1 MINNKFLVTTGGNVG
16 INTTSPGEKLTVNG
30 NIESLDTII
39 LKNSGGHKWQQLFQ
53 NTNDFVIRYNNT
65 STWSEKLRI
74 ASSGN
79 VGIGVTSPGS
89 RRLNIYTNVS
99 GNDVGFE
106 STISR
111 TSGSNYSVR
120 GLANGSGAT
129 VNIGGFFE
137 ATGASINTALWAY
150 NGRVLLATQNATDY
164 VGIGTS
170 SPTQKL
176 HLNNSAALTATYQ
189 KFTNGTATTGTTLGI
204 DADGDF
210 LINNGEAKEIKLYT
224 NDTQRLTINSA
235 GLVAINTTPQ
245 FGRELLV
252 KGEISA
258 TNAKVFSGIL
268 LVSGTILLLI
278 FNNVLTLTL
287 TLLTWAFYSFFYT
300 KILKFAGTQ
309 NIVIGGIA
317 GAMPPL
323 LGWTAITN
331 SIDALPLLM
340 VLIIFFWRRPHFW
353 ALSINRKEDYIAAK
367 IPMMPVIKGT
377 EYTKLQIALY
387 SVLLAVTS
395 IFPFATG
402 YLGGFYF
409 ISALILNA
417 AFIALAVAL
426 IFDKSNR
433 LALPLFLYSIVF
445 LTILFICMA
454 LDKLIP
460 IQL

>member
-1 MINNKFLVTTGGNVG
+1 MNTEAISQSQKFPMSGYL
-16 INTTSPGEKLTVNG
+16 KLTKP
-30 NIESLDTII
+30 SII
-39 LKNSGGHKWQQLFQ
+39 YLLVLTAATAMFLADGFAGDLSKVIFGLFG
-53 NTNDFVIRYNNT
+53 IA
-65 STWSEKLRI
+65 LI
-74 ASSGN
+74 AASSAVIN
-79 VGIGVTSPGS
+79 QI
-89 RRLNIYTNVS
+89 L
-99 GNDVGFE
+99 DVE
-106 STISR
+106 IDSKMAR
-111 TSGSNYSVR
+111 TKNR
-120 GLANGSGAT
+120 
-129 VNIGGFFE
+129 
-137 ATGASINTALWAY
+137 
-150 NGRVLLATQNATDY
+150 
-164 VGIGTS
+164 
-170 SPTQKL
+170 P
-176 HLNNSAALTATYQ
+176 
-189 KFTNGTATTGTTLGI
+189 
-204 DADGDF
+204 
-210 LINNGEAKEIKLYT
+210 
-224 NDTQRLTINSA
+224 
-235 GLVAINTTPQ
+235 
-245 FGRELLV
+245 LV

-258 TNAKVFSGIL
+258 TSAKVFSGIL

-278 FNNVLTLTL
+278 FNNLLTLFM

-331 SIDALPLLM
+331 SVDALPLLM
-340 VLIIFFWRRPHFW
+340 VLIIFIWTPPHFW

-387 SVLLAVTS
+387 SVLLAVIS

-409 ISALILNA
+409 ICATALNV
-417 AFIALAVAL
+417 AFIGLAAAL

>member
-1 MINNKFLVTTGGNVG
+1 MNTEAISQSQKFPISGFL
-16 INTTSPGEKLTVNG
+16 KLTKPSIIYLLVLTAATAMFLADGFAG
-30 NIESLDTII
+30 NLSKVIF
-39 LKNSGGHKWQQLFQ
+39 GLFG
-53 NTNDFVIRYNNT
+53 IA
-65 STWSEKLRI
+65 LI
-74 ASSGN
+74 ASSSAVIN
-79 VGIGVTSPGS
+79 QI
-89 RRLNIYTNVS
+89 L
-99 GNDVGFE
+99 DVEIDGKMA
-106 STISR
+106 R
-111 TSGSNYSVR
+111 TKNR
-120 GLANGSGAT
+120 
-129 VNIGGFFE
+129 
-137 ATGASINTALWAY
+137 
-150 NGRVLLATQNATDY
+150 
-164 VGIGTS
+164 
-170 SPTQKL
+170 P
-176 HLNNSAALTATYQ
+176 
-189 KFTNGTATTGTTLGI
+189 
-204 DADGDF
+204 
-210 LINNGEAKEIKLYT
+210 
-224 NDTQRLTINSA
+224 
-235 GLVAINTTPQ
+235 
-245 FGRELLV
+245 LV

-258 TNAKVFSGIL
+258 TSAKVFSGIL
-268 LVSGTILLLI
+268 LVSGAILLLI
-278 FNNVLTLTL
+278 FNNVLTLLL

-331 SIDALPLLM
+331 SVDALPLLM
-340 VLIIFFWRRPHFW
+340 VLIIFIWTPPHFW

-387 SVLLAVTS
+387 SVLLAVIS

-409 ISALILNA
+409 LSATVLNA
-417 AFIALAVAL
+417 AFIGLAVAL

>member
-1 MINNKFLVTTGGNVG
+1 MNTEAISQSQKFP
-16 INTTSPGEKLTVNG
+16 IPGYLKLTKP
-30 NIESLDTII
+30 SII
-39 LKNSGGHKWQQLFQ
+39 YLLVLTAATAMFLADGFAGDLSKVIFGLFG
-53 NTNDFVIRYNNT
+53 IA
-65 STWSEKLRI
+65 LI
-74 ASSGN
+74 ASSSAVIN
-79 VGIGVTSPGS
+79 QI
-89 RRLNIYTNVS
+89 L
-99 GNDVGFE
+99 DVE
-106 STISR
+106 IDSKMVR
-111 TSGSNYSVR
+111 TKNR
-120 GLANGSGAT
+120 
-129 VNIGGFFE
+129 
-137 ATGASINTALWAY
+137 
-150 NGRVLLATQNATDY
+150 
-164 VGIGTS
+164 
-170 SPTQKL
+170 P
-176 HLNNSAALTATYQ
+176 
-189 KFTNGTATTGTTLGI
+189 
-204 DADGDF
+204 
-210 LINNGEAKEIKLYT
+210 
-224 NDTQRLTINSA
+224 
-235 GLVAINTTPQ
+235 
-245 FGRELLV
+245 LV

-268 LVSGTILLLI
+268 LASGTILLLI
-278 FNNVLTLTL
+278 FNNILTLSL

-340 VLIIFFWRRPHFW
+340 VLIIFIWTPPHFW

-387 SVLLAVTS
+387 SVLLAVIS

-409 ISALILNA
+409 LSATVLNA
-417 AFIALAVAL
+417 AFIGLAVAL

>member
-1 MINNKFLVTTGGNVG
+1 MNTEAISQSQKFPVFGYL
-16 INTTSPGEKLTVNG
+16 KLTKP
-30 NIESLDTII
+30 SII
-39 LKNSGGHKWQQLFQ
+39 YLLVLTAATSMFLADGFAGDLSKVIFGLFG
-53 NTNDFVIRYNNT
+53 IA
-65 STWSEKLRI
+65 LI
-74 ASSGN
+74 ASSSAVIN
-79 VGIGVTSPGS
+79 QI
-89 RRLNIYTNVS
+89 L
-99 GNDVGFE
+99 DVE
-106 STISR
+106 IDSKMAR
-111 TSGSNYSVR
+111 TKNR
-120 GLANGSGAT
+120 
-129 VNIGGFFE
+129 
-137 ATGASINTALWAY
+137 
-150 NGRVLLATQNATDY
+150 
-164 VGIGTS
+164 
-170 SPTQKL
+170 P
-176 HLNNSAALTATYQ
+176 
-189 KFTNGTATTGTTLGI
+189 
-204 DADGDF
+204 
-210 LINNGEAKEIKLYT
+210 
-224 NDTQRLTINSA
+224 
-235 GLVAINTTPQ
+235 
-245 FGRELLV
+245 LV

-258 TNAKVFSGIL
+258 TSAKVFSGVL
-268 LVSGTILLLI
+268 LAFGTILLLI
-278 FNNVLTLTL
+278 FINVLTLLL

-340 VLIIFFWRRPHFW
+340 VLIIFIWTPPHFW
-353 ALSINRKEDYIAAK
+353 ALSINRKEDYVAAK

-387 SVLLAVTS
+387 SVLLAVIS

-409 ISALILNA
+409 ITASVLNA
-417 AFIALAVAL
+417 AFIGLAIAL

-433 LALPLFLYSIVF
+433 LALPLFLYSIIF

>member
-1 MINNKFLVTTGGNVG
+1 MNTEAISQSQKFPISGYV
-16 INTTSPGEKLTVNG
+16 KLTNP
-30 NIESLDTII
+30 SII
-39 LKNSGGHKWQQLFQ
+39 YLLVLTAATSMFLADGFSGDLSKVIFGLFG
-53 NTNDFVIRYNNT
+53 IA
-65 STWSEKLRI
+65 LI
-74 ASSGN
+74 ASSSAVIN
-79 VGIGVTSPGS
+79 QI
-89 RRLNIYTNVS
+89 L
-99 GNDVGFE
+99 DVE
-106 STISR
+106 IDSMMVR
-111 TSGSNYSVR
+111 TKNR
-120 GLANGSGAT
+120 
-129 VNIGGFFE
+129 
-137 ATGASINTALWAY
+137 
-150 NGRVLLATQNATDY
+150 
-164 VGIGTS
+164 
-170 SPTQKL
+170 P
-176 HLNNSAALTATYQ
+176 
-189 KFTNGTATTGTTLGI
+189 
-204 DADGDF
+204 
-210 LINNGEAKEIKLYT
+210 
-224 NDTQRLTINSA
+224 
-235 GLVAINTTPQ
+235 
-245 FGRELLV
+245 LV

-268 LVSGTILLLI
+268 LVSGMILLFI
-278 FNNVLTLTL
+278 FNNVLTLLL

-309 NIVIGGIA
+309 NIVIGGLA

-331 SIDALPLLM
+331 SVDALPLLM
-340 VLIIFFWRRPHFW
+340 VLIIFIWTPPHFW

-387 SVLLAVTS
+387 SVLLAVIS

-409 ISALILNA
+409 ISASVLNA
-417 AFIALAVAL
+417 AFIGLAIAL

>member
-1 MINNKFLVTTGGNVG
+1 MNTEAISQSQKFPISGY
-16 INTTSPGEKLTVNG
+16 IKLTKP
-30 NIESLDTII
+30 SII
-39 LKNSGGHKWQQLFQ
+39 YLLVLTAATAMFIADGFAGDLTK
-53 NTNDFVIRYNNT
+53 VIFG
-65 STWSEKLRI
+65 LLGIALI
-74 ASSGN
+74 ASSSAVIN
-79 VGIGVTSPGS
+79 QI
-89 RRLNIYTNVS
+89 L
-99 GNDVGFE
+99 DVE
-106 STISR
+106 IDSKMAR
-111 TSGSNYSVR
+111 TKNR
-120 GLANGSGAT
+120 
-129 VNIGGFFE
+129 
-137 ATGASINTALWAY
+137 
-150 NGRVLLATQNATDY
+150 
-164 VGIGTS
+164 
-170 SPTQKL
+170 P
-176 HLNNSAALTATYQ
+176 
-189 KFTNGTATTGTTLGI
+189 
-204 DADGDF
+204 
-210 LINNGEAKEIKLYT
+210 
-224 NDTQRLTINSA
+224 
-235 GLVAINTTPQ
+235 
-245 FGRELLV
+245 LV

-258 TNAKVFSGIL
+258 TSAKVFSVIL
-268 LVSGTILLLI
+268 LASGTILLLI
-278 FNNVLTLTL
+278 FNNILTVSL

-331 SIDALPLLM
+331 SVDALPLLM
-340 VLIIFFWRRPHFW
+340 VLIIFIWTPPHFW

-387 SVLLAVTS
+387 SVLLAVIS

-409 ISALILNA
+409 ISAIVLNA
-417 AFIALAVAL
+417 AFIGLTVAL

>member
-1 MINNKFLVTTGGNVG
+1 MNTEAISQSQKFPISGYL
-16 INTTSPGEKLTVNG
+16 KLTKP
-30 NIESLDTII
+30 SII
-39 LKNSGGHKWQQLFQ
+39 YLLVLTAATAMFLADGFAGDLSKVVFGLFG
-53 NTNDFVIRYNNT
+53 IA
-65 STWSEKLRI
+65 LI
-74 ASSGN
+74 ASSSAVIN
-79 VGIGVTSPGS
+79 QI
-89 RRLNIYTNVS
+89 L
-99 GNDVGFE
+99 DVE
-106 STISR
+106 IDSKMAR
-111 TSGSNYSVR
+111 TKNR
-120 GLANGSGAT
+120 
-129 VNIGGFFE
+129 
-137 ATGASINTALWAY
+137 
-150 NGRVLLATQNATDY
+150 
-164 VGIGTS
+164 
-170 SPTQKL
+170 P
-176 HLNNSAALTATYQ
+176 
-189 KFTNGTATTGTTLGI
+189 
-204 DADGDF
+204 
-210 LINNGEAKEIKLYT
+210 
-224 NDTQRLTINSA
+224 
-235 GLVAINTTPQ
+235 
-245 FGRELLV
+245 LV

-258 TNAKVFSGIL
+258 SSAKAFSGIL
-268 LVSGTILLLI
+268 LASGMILLFI
-278 FNNVLTLTL
+278 FNNILTLSL
-287 TLLTWAFYSFFYT
+287 TLFTWVFYSFFYT

-340 VLIIFFWRRPHFW
+340 VLIIFIWTPPHFW

-377 EYTKLQIALY
+377 EYTKLQIVLY
-387 SVLLAVTS
+387 SVLLAVIS

-409 ISALILNA
+409 ISATVLNA
-417 AFIALAVAL
+417 AFIGLAVAL

>member
-1 MINNKFLVTTGGNVG
+1 MART
-16 INTTSPGEKLTVNG
+16 
-30 NIESLDTII
+30 
-39 LKNSGGHKWQQLFQ
+39 KN
-53 NTNDFVIRYNNT
+53 R
-65 STWSEKLRI
+65 
-74 ASSGN
+74 
-79 VGIGVTSPGS
+79 P
-89 RRLNIYTNVS
+89 
-99 GNDVGFE
+99 
-106 STISR
+106 
-111 TSGSNYSVR
+111 
-120 GLANGSGAT
+120 
-129 VNIGGFFE
+129 
-137 ATGASINTALWAY
+137 
-150 NGRVLLATQNATDY
+150 
-164 VGIGTS
+164 
-170 SPTQKL
+170 
-176 HLNNSAALTATYQ
+176 
-189 KFTNGTATTGTTLGI
+189 
-204 DADGDF
+204 
-210 LINNGEAKEIKLYT
+210 
-224 NDTQRLTINSA
+224 
-235 GLVAINTTPQ
+235 
-245 FGRELLV
+245 LV

-258 TNAKVFSGIL
+258 TSAKIFSGIL
-268 LVSGTILLLI
+268 LASGTILLLI
-278 FNNVLTLTL
+278 FNNILTLSL

-340 VLIIFFWRRPHFW
+340 VLIIFIWTPPHFW

-387 SVLLAVTS
+387 SVLLAVIS

-409 ISALILNA
+409 ISATVLNA
-417 AFIALAVAL
+417 AFIGLAIAL